1 MEFLINL
8 FQGLGLMVGILF
20 FSIIIYG
27 FISVI
32 IDKITYKKRKEKASE
47 FLNAIM
53 GEVVKELIE
62 EQQQTKNG
70 KNQQKTS
77 KKPAKN
83 KKED

>member
-8 FQGLGLMVGILF
+8 FQGLGLMAGILF

-27 FISVI
+27 CISVI

-62 EQQQTKNG
+62 ESEKN
-70 KNQQKTS
+70 NEKTAKKPS
-77 KKPAKN
+77 KKA
-83 KKED
+83 KED

>member
-8 FQGLGLMVGILF
+8 FQVLGLIVGILF
-20 FSIIIYG
+20 FGILIYA
-27 FISVI
+27 FISVT

-62 EQQQTKNG
+62 ESEKNN
-70 KNQQKTS
+70 KKTAKKPS
-77 KKPAKN
+77 KKA
-83 KKED
+83 KED